1 MELYIVNIN
10 DINNIDAIYQKLSED
25 KKVKASK
32 FVHLDDKKRSIIAS
46 YLIDK
51 YSGEGALKYN
61 EYKKPYKDNGIY
73 FNVSHSYDYVIIGV
87 AKQNVGVD
95 IEQIREFDSK
105 LADYVFDFKVDN
117 AYDFYFN
124 WTKKESIIKYNG
136 KGVSNKMKEIP
147 IKDNNLFIKSIDYE
161 DYVISVCLKN
171 EEEINLV
178 RLYEL

>member
-1 MELYIVNIN
+1 MDLYIVNIN
-10 DINNIDAIYQKLSED
+10 DIKNMAELYLKLSKE
-25 KKVKASK
+25 KKIKASK
-32 FVHLDDKKRSIIAS
+32 YVCDNDQKRSIIAS

-51 YSGEGALKYN
+51 FSGEGILKYN
-61 EYKKPYKDNGIY
+61 EYGKPYKDNGIY
-73 FNVSHSYDYVIIGV
+73 FNASHSYDYVIIGV

-95 IEQIREFDSK
+95 IEQIRDFDSK

-117 AYDFYFN
+117 AYDFYLN

-147 IKDNNLFIKSIDYE
+147 VSDNNLFIKSIDYE

>member
-10 DINNIDAIYQKLSED
+10 DINNIAELYLKISKE
-25 KKVKASK
+25 KKIKASK
-32 FVHLDDKKRSIIAS
+32 FVYKDDQKRSIIAS

-51 YSGEGALKYN
+51 YSGEGLLKYN
-61 EYKKPYKDNGIY
+61 EYGKPYKDNGIY
-73 FNVSHSYDYVIIGV
+73 FNVSHSYDYVIIGIS
-87 AKQNVGVD
+87 KQNVGVD
-95 IEQIREFDSK
+95 IEQIREFDPK

-117 AYDFYFN
+117 AYDFYLN

-147 IKDNNLFIKSIDYE
+147 IKDNNLFIKSMDYD
-161 DYVISVCLKN
+161 DYVISVCLES
-171 EEEINLV
+171 EEEINLI